1 MKTINSFINERL
13 KITKDSKSTTI
24 DIHELIKNIIFHYTG
39 FDDFYKEE
47 SEEKTD
53 ILDSIEKWIND
64 YNITEIKTV
73 MFIDVPSELLNNIDL
88 TKYKVNTIIAD
99 HKSKL
104 YNNFARTI
112 HRVGKEYMAANDVYE
127 SMDIM
132 GNKNGLCI
140 IVYDTEIAFMT
151 KEIKE

>member
-13 KITKDSKSTTI
+13 KINKDSKATTI

-39 FDDFYKEE
+39 FDDYYKEE

-53 ILDSIEKWIND
+53 ILDSIEKWINN
-64 YNITEIKTV
+64 YNITDIKTV
-73 MFIDVPSELLNNIDL
+73 MFINVPSELLNNIDL
-88 TKYKVNTIIAD
+88 TKYKVNTIITD
-99 HKSKL
+99 RKSKL
-104 YNNFARTI
+104 YNNSARMI
-112 HRVGKEYMAANDVYE
+112 HRIGKEYMTANDVYE
-127 SMDIM
+127 GMDII